1 MLQGDVSSRKIYFVS
16 SVRRGTLCVCINI
29 YIYMY
34 IFIFFKNKRN
44 ASRGRKYREGERKS
58 CLAIFERNSSIFKK
72 V

>member
-1 MLQGDVSSRKIYFVS
+1 M
-16 SVRRGTLCVCINI
+16 CINI

>member
-29 YIYMY
+29 YIC
-34 IFIFFKNKRN
+34 IFLFFFKNKRN

>member
-1 MLQGDVSSRKIYFVS
+1 
-16 SVRRGTLCVCINI
+16 
-29 YIYMY
+29 MY

-58 CLAIFERNSSIFKK
+58 SLAIFDTYFVSEEKNNNKEEIERNSSIFKK